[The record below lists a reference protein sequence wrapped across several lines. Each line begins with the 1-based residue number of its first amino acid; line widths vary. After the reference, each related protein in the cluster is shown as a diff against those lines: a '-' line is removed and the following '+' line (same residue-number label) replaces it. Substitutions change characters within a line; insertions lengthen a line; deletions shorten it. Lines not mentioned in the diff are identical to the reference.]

1 MDGHARAARRP
12 DGGSPL
18 TPGAGQTRYS
28 RVSPFEGLTGELR
41 RLPGIGAKTAL
52 RLAYHLVKGPKEDI
66 RRLARALAEVA
77 ERVHPCPRCG
87 NYCSAEI
94 CSVCRDPSRNGS
106 VICVVEEAY
115 EVGAIERTG
124 RFGGLFHVLGGRLSP
139 LDGVGPEELHI
150 GRLVERV
157 SEMDEGPKEVILATN
172 ASVEGEAT
180 AVYLEELLRPLAVR
194 VTRLA
199 RGIPVGSDLEYVDG
213 TTIAEALAGRR
224 EVRGDGA

>member
-1 MDGHARAARRP
+1 MSAIDGLAR
-12 DGGSPL
+12 
-18 TPGAGQTRYS
+18 
-28 RVSPFEGLTGELR
+28 ELR

-66 RRLARALAEVA
+66 HRLARALTEVA
-77 ERVHPCPRCG
+77 HRIHACPQCG
-87 NYCSAEI
+87 NDCGTEM
-94 CSVCRDPSRNGS
+94 CSVCRDPARDSS
-106 VICVVEEAY
+106 LVCVVEEAY

-124 RFGGLFHVLGGRLSP
+124 RYGGVFHVLGGRLSP
-139 LDGVGPEELHI
+139 LDGVGPDQLDI
-150 GRLVERV
+150 GGLLERV
-157 SEMDEGPKEVILATN
+157 SNPRKKPSEVILATS

-180 AVYLEELLRPLAVR
+180 AVYIDGLLRPLALR

-224 EVRGDGA
+224 ELREGNE